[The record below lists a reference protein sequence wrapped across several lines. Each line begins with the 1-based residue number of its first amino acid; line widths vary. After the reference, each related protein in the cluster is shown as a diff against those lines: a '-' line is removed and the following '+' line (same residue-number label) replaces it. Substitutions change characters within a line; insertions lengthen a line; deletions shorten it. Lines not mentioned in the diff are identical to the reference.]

1 MVHLEDN
8 SMASVLPRSISINF
22 RTSKQYGITIIV
34 SDIKSFGQHCFTT
47 IIVHSPCICYTR
59 NCGVTHKDA
68 VMGVKQGDL
77 IEVKLGINT
86 ALLSEALLSKEIT
99 QTLMLEEWEVKFRS
113 VASVGEDQL
122 AVTLAGF
129 CGKSPSLQN
138 FKDQKRAKENES
150 HVTTKQIVDF
160 PYTFWMMGIPL
171 DREAY
176 MFGDDQTLITSR
188 TIPHSS
194 LNKHHNT
201 LAYHHIC
208 EGIAA
213 AELMWFFHINDA

>member
-1 MVHLEDN
+1 
-8 SMASVLPRSISINF
+8 
-22 RTSKQYGITIIV
+22 
-34 SDIKSFGQHCFTT
+34 
-47 IIVHSPCICYTR
+47 
-59 NCGVTHKDA
+59 
-68 VMGVKQGDL
+68 MGVKQGDL

-160 PYTFWMMGIPL
+160 PYTF
-171 DREAY
+171 
-176 MFGDDQTLITSR
+176 
-188 TIPHSS
+188 
-194 LNKHHNT
+194 
-201 LAYHHIC
+201 
-208 EGIAA
+208 
-213 AELMWFFHINDA
+213 